1 MLQDSRERKR
11 LRRLGHAACATTAL
25 QAASVLQQSIKELAV
40 ISVVQESARRR
51 TKLRHPRRRSSWASG
66 PVDSWV
72 LRWKRFRRSRSRLG
86 LGLGLGDGAG
96 SGSIIILVRCPRSR
110 CRCRR
115 QKGALCESCLSPLR
129 RRNYSEIAVEW
140 ERRRAGKGESKRER
154 EGISTVLACAPFVV
168 FGLIFAHFRLD
179 MWQATRKRSSCT
191 HTHTCTQGH
200 THAHRGTHGGVTRP
214 PVKWIAAQM
223 QNARQKWAGCRCCL
237 CHWACT
243 SWLGVLHLA
252 IVIVVVVVIIV
263 GPGAALAIALAL
275 PATPVVRLCCRLRQ
289 LRFVCTAR
297 IPSAHT
303 LSLPLLRSLFHSHSR
318 LSCSGSSF
326 QGTCQRQLIRLCSHS
341 HSSIL

>member
-72 LRWKRFRRSRSRLG
+72 LWWKRFRRSRSRLG
-86 LGLGLGDGAG
+86 LGLGLGDGAD

-140 ERRRAGKGESKRER
+140 ERRRAGKGESER
-154 EGISTVLACAPFVV
+154 ES
-168 FGLIFAHFRLD
+168 
-179 MWQATRKRSSCT
+179 
-191 HTHTCTQGH
+191 
-200 THAHRGTHGGVTRP
+200 
-214 PVKWIAAQM
+214 
-223 QNARQKWAGCRCCL
+223 
-237 CHWACT
+237 
-243 SWLGVLHLA
+243 
-252 IVIVVVVVIIV
+252 
-263 GPGAALAIALAL
+263 
-275 PATPVVRLCCRLRQ
+275 
-289 LRFVCTAR
+289 
-297 IPSAHT
+297 
-303 LSLPLLRSLFHSHSR
+303 
-318 LSCSGSSF
+318 
-326 QGTCQRQLIRLCSHS
+326 RLCS
-341 HSSIL
+341 LAPLLLFLG